1 MYPDAQAHRGY
12 RHSVEG
18 KSIIGQGSS
27 PRCGTL
33 GRGRGDPSTFTN
45 PRGLST
51 VEREARPAEVALYAA
66 ALPGLSE
73 NDKVMSGQYEA
84 RPKDDLHNT
93 LSKHR

>member
-1 MYPDAQAHRGY
+1 VQAVSFATAR
-12 RHSVEG
+12 SASSA
-18 KSIIGQGSS
+18 KSTT
-27 PRCGTL
+27 P
-33 GRGRGDPSTFTN
+33 P
-45 PRGLST
+45 P
-51 VEREARPAEVALYAA
+51 AA